1 MISQSPQLQRTLVHL
16 TANAAILGLGYYWL
30 TIGESRTSALI
41 GSIAIALIWLI
52 LTAWTY
58 GASLSGYRQALRNV
72 LPLIAA
78 GLALVLVYALL
89 ARWETYS
96 AKPAFRIASWLTLT
110 LRKPIKP
117 ATVASVFGFVLW
129 IVRWAILPV
138 CFLPVVTAIAQR
150 GWRGFRSRTRQPWLS
165 WIEVPVLLWLAF
177 KAPLILIY
185 WVPRLNGFVLQTASF
200 TLRALLAYLLFNGAW
215 LVLGR
220 TPGRPRETQPSTAVS
235 P

>member
-1 MISQSPQLQRTLVHL
+1 MQRALVHL
-16 TANAAILGLGYYWL
+16 TANIAILALGYYWL
-30 TIGESRTSALI
+30 GIGESRTSALI
-41 GSIAIALIWLI
+41 LSISIALIWLI

-58 GASLSGYRQALRNV
+58 GASLAGFRQALRNL

-78 GLALVLVYALL
+78 GLALVLMYLLL

-117 ATVASVFGFVLW
+117 ASVAAAFGFVLW

-138 CFLPVVTAIAQR
+138 LFLPVVTAIARQ
-150 GWRGFRSRTRQPWLS
+150 GWSGFRARGTRTWLY
-165 WIEVPVLLWLAF
+165 WMEVPVLLWLAF
-177 KAPLILIY
+177 KAPLLLIY
-185 WVPRLNGFVLQTASF
+185 WVPRLNGFVLQTTSF
-200 TLRALLAYLLFNGAW
+200 SVRALIAYLLFTGAW
-215 LVLGR
+215 LIL
-220 TPGRPRETQPSTAVS
+220 GRPRATQPSTVVS

>member
-1 MISQSPQLQRTLVHL
+1 MQRTLVHF
-16 TANAAILGLGYYWL
+16 TANIAILALGYYWL
-30 TIGESRTSALI
+30 GIGESRTSALI
-41 GSIAIALIWLI
+41 WSISIALIWLV

-58 GASLSGYRQALRNV
+58 GASLSTFRQALRNV

-78 GLALVLVYALL
+78 GLLLALVYALL

-117 ATVASVFGFVLW
+117 ASVAAAFGFVLW
-129 IVRWAILPV
+129 IVRWIILPV
-138 CFLPVVTAIAQR
+138 LFFPVLTAIAQN
-150 GWRGFRSRTRQPWLS
+150 GWRGFRSRTPRTWLS
-165 WIEVPVLLWLAF
+165 WVETPVLLWLAF
-177 KAPLILIY
+177 KAPLVLIY

-200 TLRALLAYLLFNGAW
+200 TLRALIAYLLFTGAW
-215 LVLGR
+215 LIL
-220 TPGRPRETQPSTAVS
+220 GRPRATQPSTVVS